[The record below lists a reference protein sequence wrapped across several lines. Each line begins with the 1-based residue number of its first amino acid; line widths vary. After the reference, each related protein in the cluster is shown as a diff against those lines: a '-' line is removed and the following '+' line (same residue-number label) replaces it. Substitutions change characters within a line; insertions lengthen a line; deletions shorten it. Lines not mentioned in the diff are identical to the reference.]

1 MLIVEDNR
9 TNQLVLAAQLRR
21 LGFHPHVVDCG
32 RDAIHTFN
40 QFRFSMVFMDCHMPG
55 MDGFHTT
62 REIRMQE
69 KSMRLPKTPIIAVT
83 ADDSHDIKER
93 CRASGMNECLLKP
106 VRLGVLRKTIAD
118 WMPGFAI
125 VP

>member
-1 MLIVEDNR
+1 
-9 TNQLVLAAQLRR
+9 
-21 LGFHPHVVDCG
+21 
-32 RDAIHTFN
+32 
-40 QFRFSMVFMDCHMPG
+40 MVFMDCHMPD

-62 REIRMQE
+62 REIRAQE
-69 KSMRLPKTPIIAVT
+69 KSLGLPRTPIIAVT
-83 ADDSHDIKER
+83 GDDSHDIKER

-125 VP
+125 IP